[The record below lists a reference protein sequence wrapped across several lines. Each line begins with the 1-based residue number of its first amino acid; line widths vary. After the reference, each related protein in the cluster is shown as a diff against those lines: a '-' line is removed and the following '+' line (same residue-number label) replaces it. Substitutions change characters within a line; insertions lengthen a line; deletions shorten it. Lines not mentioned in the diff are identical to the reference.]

1 MVWLQTPVGRSK
13 VAVLRERGDHGLK
26 TIGFTP
32 GSLTSSSGDHC
43 TAAGPFARDL
53 EGEQVGAVV

>member
-1 MVWLQTPVGRSK
+1 VHDVRARHSIPANQDQVHGSAADKAKSVVWLQTPVGRSK

-32 GSLTSSSGDHC
+32 
-43 TAAGPFARDL
+43 AR
-53 EGEQVGAVV
+53 